1 MNTSK
6 QIDTMGA
13 IIRQPLAHFSQAH
26 YFELA
31 CELSFVSGR
40 GLPELIGTVA
50 QYLPSSHGSY
60 KSDAMLGELVEHNV
74 TRAPLLCEYE
84 NMV

>member
-1 MNTSK
+1 M
-6 QIDTMGA
+6 
-13 IIRQPLAHFSQAH
+13 
-26 YFELA
+26 
-31 CELSFVSGR
+31 SGR

-60 KSDAMLGELVEHNV
+60 ESDAMLDELVEHNV

-84 NMV
+84 NIV